1 MKLTKQGIEF
11 IVTEETGGRKYY
23 ENVYKKAFIWPG
35 GASGATA
42 MVGIDIGYYSAQEV
56 NAIFKSLTTPE
67 ELELIQEGR
76 GKKGLIA
83 KAYVKKYLSKIT
95 FSWEEAIQTFETFI
109 LPKFLKYTLSTFP
122 GVDKLCSDTQTA
134 LVSLVFNRG
143 TSMKGATRKEM
154 RELRKYVPHADYE
167 SIAAQIKSMKRL
179 WDKDSGLVGRRD
191 REAKLVENCLKH

>member
-1 MKLTKQGIEF
+1 LSQLLEHLGCSEEGFLHAQGSDPSPPSFQI
-11 IVTEETGGRKYY
+11 RY
-23 ENVYKKAFIWPG
+23 IWL
-35 GASGATA
+35 
-42 MVGIDIGYYSAQEV
+42 
-56 NAIFKSLTTPE
+56 K
-67 ELELIQEGR
+67 LELIQEGR

-122 GVDKLCSDTQTA
+122 GVDKLCSDAQTA
-134 LVSLVFNRG
+134 LVSIVFNRG